1 MKAEVVPHHT
11 ESGAKAALL
20 EGSSLVK
27 IAKLEN
33 EKTFY
38 CYANNVIFL
47 LSS

>member
-38 CYANNVIFL
+38 CYANVIFL